1 MRFMKVQILAGLA
14 LCLLFTVSCAKK
26 EAASGTTGPR
36 ATVLLRDGTK
46 LSGTVTNSSASGMT
60 LVSDDNVSHA
70 LDMKDVKSVEYGEA
84 PPPAGQA
91 QAPPSE
97 PASPVARTPAP
108 AAAPQSRPESRPAEP
123 APRATVKTYEL
134 PAGTEISIR
143 TGETIDS
150 RKTSEGQ
157 TYAAEVTKNIADASG
172 AVVIPR
178 GSDAKIVIR
187 SASKGGRI
195 TGASDLVLDLEAVT
209 VNGKAYRVDT
219 SDIQQKGKSG
229 LGGNKRTAEY
239 VGGGAA
245 IGAIIGA
252 IAGHGKGAAIGAAS
266 GAAAGAAGQLI
277 TRGKAIQ
284 IPAESVLTF
293 RLDAP
298 LHVSETRP

>member
-1 MRFMKVQILAGLA
+1 MRAWILVCVAFS
-14 LCLLFTVSCAKK
+14 LLTVSCARKD
-26 EAASGTTGPR
+26 AATQTGQR
-36 ATVLLRDGTK
+36 ATVLLRDGAT
-46 LSGTVTNSSASGMT
+46 LTGTVTSSSPSAMT
-60 LVSDDNVSHA
+60 LVSGDNVSHT

-84 PPPAGQA
+84 APPAGETPMPA
-91 QAPPSE
+91 E
-97 PASPVARTPAP
+97 PSPVAHTPP
-108 AAAPQSRPESRPAEP
+108 AAPPRAPRSEP
-123 APRATVKTYEL
+123 APRAVARTYEL
-134 PAGTEISIR
+134 PAGTGISIR

-157 TYAAEVTKNIADASG
+157 TYAAEVTADVADASG
-172 AVVIPR
+172 TVVIPH
-178 GSDAKIVIR
+178 GSDARIVIR

-195 TGASDLVLDLEAVT
+195 TGASDLTLDLESVT
-209 VNGKAYRVDT
+209 VKGKTYRVDT
-219 SDIQQKGKSG
+219 ADIQQKGKSG

-284 IPAESVLTF
+284 VPAESVLTF

-298 LHVSETRP
+298 LRVSEVRP

>member
-1 MRFMKVQILAGLA
+1 MKVQILAGLA
-14 LCLLFTVSCAKK
+14 LSLLFTVSCAKK
-26 EAASGTTGPR
+26 EVASGTGPR

-60 LVSDDNVSHA
+60 LVSGDNVSHA

-91 QAPPSE
+91 QTPIPSE
-97 PASPVARTPAP
+97 TASPMARTPAP
-108 AAAPQSRPESRPAEP
+108 TATPRSRPESRPAES
-123 APRATVKTYEL
+123 APRVTVKTYEL

-157 TYAAEVTKNIADASG
+157 TYAAEVTQNIADASG

-178 GSDAKIVIR
+178 GSDAKIIIR

-195 TGASDLVLDLEAVT
+195 TGASDLVLDLESVT

-298 LHVSETRP
+298 LHVSEGRP